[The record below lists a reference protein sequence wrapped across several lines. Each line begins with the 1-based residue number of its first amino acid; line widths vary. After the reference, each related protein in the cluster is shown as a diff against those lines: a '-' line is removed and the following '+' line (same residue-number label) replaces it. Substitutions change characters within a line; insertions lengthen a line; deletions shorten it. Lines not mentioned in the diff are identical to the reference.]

1 MKLPKW
7 EYPKWDSNGIRCRDE
22 EEMDQIM
29 NDIQE
34 YVDTNNKESLR
45 RYNDIWDRISVEKGF
60 DDDSVYD
67 LIDRLDTDSKIFI
80 FAAAADIW
88 DVLHPLTK
96 EEEIERSRTA
106 RKSIIERGILP

>member
-7 EYPKWDSNGIRCRDE
+7 DVNGIRYRDE
-22 EEMDQIM
+22 EEMNQIM

-45 RYNDIWDRISVEKGF
+45 RYNDIWDRISTEKGF

-80 FAAAADIW
+80 YAGGNRA
-88 DVLHPLTK
+88 LTHRK
-96 EEEIERSRTA
+96 ERNNQKRNPAVGLNNSDYLLYLLSLNSNI
-106 RKSIIERGILP
+106 